1 MLDVIRRHA
10 PIVLFVLLCS
20 AGSLVSI
27 YQVSD
32 WGNKLSEVDPGSEAN
47 LLREVRNFLEGGLTK
62 YYGLGK
68 LTYPGMYPN
77 DGMTPLSMAQVED
90 RVELG
95 YVREHVLTADGVY
108 THYPPG
114 PEYLAYAAATL
125 LGPEPVSHLRL
136 LPIAIGCAATIF
148 LGISVRR
155 RFGPT
160 VGWLVMVACALT
172 PTVYNGFVGLHSQ
185 GYAFAMLLVEISL
198 AIGLGVASIPFAIL
212 GFIQG
217 WLSFDYVF
225 LVCLAPLAIEAA
237 MPRIE
242 TEYRSR
248 WPLAWRRAMLAGV
261 GFTFAHIV
269 HFTQVWA
276 YWGDFHVALNDF
288 VASARYRAGGTMSD
302 GIFSHIKI
310 ADQLLNNYYL
320 GVHPFSPYVFHLS
333 DDWSFQWLT
342 FRFLGLSLGPW
353 WLMITTALALRQFL
367 SRTKSVASLADNWLR
382 VSLLGI
388 LTSSS
393 WFIVMVNHG
402 AAHQFFLYRHL
413 FFAFFIALLFGAVT
427 FCRCQTEPAVYDE
440 RVKAGA

>member
-1 MLDVIRRHA
+1 MIRHRA
-10 PIVLFVLLCS
+10 SIVLFLLLCS
-20 AGSLVSI
+20 VGSIVSVC
-27 YQVSD
+27 QVSD

-47 LLREVRNFLEGGLTK
+47 VLREVRNFLEGGLTK
-62 YYGLGK
+62 YYGLGNM
-68 LTYPGMYPN
+68 TYPGMYPS
-77 DGMTPLSMAQVED
+77 DGITPLSMAQVED
-90 RVELG
+90 EVETG
-95 YVREHVLTADGVY
+95 YVREHVLTPDGVY

-114 PEYLAYAAATL
+114 PEYLAYAAARL

-136 LPIAIGCAATIF
+136 LPIAIGGAAMIF

-155 RFGPT
+155 RFGPA
-160 VGWLVMVACALT
+160 VGWIVMIACALT
-172 PTVYNGFVGLHSQ
+172 PTVNNGFVGLHSQ
-185 GYAFAMLLVEISL
+185 GYAFALLLCE
-198 AIGLGVASIPFAIL
+198 IGLTIGLAPASLLFGIL

-225 LVCLAPLAIEAA
+225 LVCLTPLAIEAA
-237 MPRIE
+237 LPRIDI
-242 TEYRSR
+242 EYRSR
-248 WPLAWRRAMLAGV
+248 WPLAWRRAILAGA

-276 YWGDFHVALNDF
+276 YWGDFHVAVNDF
-288 VASARYRAGGTMSD
+288 VAAARYRAGGTMST
-302 GIFSHIKI
+302 GILSHIKI

-353 WLMITTALALRQFL
+353 WLLITVTLALRQFL
-367 SRTKSVASLADNWLR
+367 SRSKSAASLADNWLR
-382 VSLLGI
+382 VSLVGI

-393 WFIVMVNHG
+393 WFMVMVNHG
-402 AAHQFFLYRHL
+402 AAHQFYLYRHL

-427 FCRCQTEPAVYDE
+427 FCRWQAEPAAVYNE
-440 RVKAGA
+440 GVKAGA